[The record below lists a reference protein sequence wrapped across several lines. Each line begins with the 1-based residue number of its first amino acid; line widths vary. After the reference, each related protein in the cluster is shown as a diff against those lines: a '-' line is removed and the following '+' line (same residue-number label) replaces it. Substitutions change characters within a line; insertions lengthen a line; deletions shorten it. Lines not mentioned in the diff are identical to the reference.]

1 MNIEIIG
8 ILSISCYLLSTLLLS
23 IDIFKEKSNYK
34 SILPGWVAT
43 ATHILYISIVSIQ
56 NNALDFGF
64 FNIGS
69 TISSLIALLLLLA
82 SIGKA
87 IEKLGVAIFPIAAL
101 MLTLSISFPGNEQAL
116 QFSDW
121 QMNIHILSSIIAF
134 SLLNIA
140 ALQAIFLAI
149 HEQQLRKHPPKK
161 IILTLPSLQT
171 MEALLFKMIS
181 AGVIFLTL
189 SLVSGFIFIDDLF
202 AQHLV
207 HKTILSILAWLIF
220 SALLFGR
227 IRYGWRGKTAV
238 KWTIIGFIFLLLAY
252 FGSKFVLELVL
263 NKTAG

>member
-8 ILSISCYLLSTLLLS
+8 IISISAYLIGTLLLS
-23 IDIFKEKSNYK
+23 LEIIKENSAYK

-43 ATHILYISIVSIQ
+43 CLHILFISMVSLQ
-56 NNALDFGF
+56 NNAVDFGF

-69 TISSLIALLLLLA
+69 IIAALISLLLLLA
-82 SIGKA
+82 SLGKA

-101 MLTLSISFPGNEQAL
+101 MLTLSIIYPGNDQAL
-116 QFSDW
+116 QFSNW

-140 ALQAIFLAI
+140 ALQAIFLAF

-161 IILTLPSLQT
+161 IILTLPPLQT
-171 MEALLFKMIS
+171 MEALLFKMITT
-181 AGVIFLTL
+181 GIIFLTI

-202 AQHLV
+202 TQHLV
-207 HKTILSILAWLIF
+207 HKTILSILAWLVF

-227 IRYGWRGKTAV
+227 IQYGWRGRTAV
-238 KWTIIGFIFLLLAY
+238 KWTLIGFTFLLLAY
-252 FGSKFVLELVL
+252 FGSKFVLELIL
-263 NKTAG
+263 NRA